1 MCESVSEV
9 EEEDGENPH
18 LGTQERVFEARHL
31 LCLVCFVEIAKPLP
45 RLVSPSLKVI
55 TPAMPRSQDYNEE
68 QVEKPSEE
76 PELRVSVTPGF
87 IS

>member
-1 MCESVSEV
+1 MSY
-9 EEEDGENPH
+9 
-18 LGTQERVFEARHL
+18 VFCANRKACPETGFSIFK
-31 LCLVCFVEIAKPLP
+31 V
-45 RLVSPSLKVI
+45 KVI
-55 TPAMPRSQDYNEE
+55 TPALPRSQDHNEE